1 VITMNRVMIFLAAAL
16 SGATLVACG
25 GGGEQQAP
33 AAEQGETAETPVAVL
48 TPDEKYSVT
57 GKPQGP
63 VKIDYRI
70 IGTPVVGQP
79 VTVDLKIRSNVGDMP
94 VTLSYGTNDSTAMI
108 FPESQQRMVSLAFVD
123 DERTSGQ
130 QVTLI
135 PAREGRL
142 FLNVTAHMQTD
153 TGSLQTVT
161 AVPIQV
167 GAAPRELQENGVVT
181 TDENGELIREM
192 PASEN

>member
-1 VITMNRVMIFLAAAL
+1 MLA
-16 SGATLVACG
+16 ACG
-25 GGGEQQAP
+25 GGEQP
-33 AAEQGETAETPVAVL
+33 AATQEQAADTAPVAVL
-48 TPDEKYSVT
+48 TPEEKYSVT

-63 VKIDYRI
+63 VRIDYRI

-79 VTVDLKIRSNVGDMP
+79 VTVDLKVKSNVGDTP
-94 VTLSYGTNDSTAMI
+94 VTLSYGTNDSTAMV
-108 FPESQQRMVSLAFVD
+108 FPESQQRMVSLAFVG
-123 DERTSGQ
+123 DEHSSGQ
-130 QVTLI
+130 QVTVV

-181 TDENGELIREM
+181 TDGNGELVREM

>member
-1 VITMNRVMIFLAAAL
+1 MSSINRTAQWATAILAGVTIA
-16 SGATLVACG
+16 ACG
-25 GGGEQQAP
+25 GSEQPTPGAD
-33 AAEQGETAETPVAVL
+33 QGADAETPVAVA
-48 TPDEKYSVT
+48 TPDEKYSIT

-63 VKIDYRI
+63 VRINYRI

-79 VTVDLKIRSNVGDMP
+79 VTIDLKVESTVGDVP
-94 VTLSYGTNDSTAMI
+94 ITLSYGTNDSTAMS

-130 QVTLI
+130 QVTFI

-142 FLNVTAHMQTD
+142 FLNVTAHLQTD

-192 PASEN
+192 PASDR

>member
-1 VITMNRVMIFLAAAL
+1 MNRVTIFLATAFAASL
-16 SGATLVACG
+16 LAACG
-25 GGGEQQAP
+25 GDQPAP
-33 AAEQGETAETPVAVL
+33 SAGQGETADAPVAVL
-48 TPDEKYSVT
+48 TPDDKVSIT

-63 VKIDYRI
+63 VRIDYRI

-79 VTVDLKIRSNVGDMP
+79 VTVDLKVRSNVGDTP
-94 VTLSYGTNDSTAMI
+94 VTLSYDTNDSTAMT
-108 FPESQQRMVSLAFVD
+108 FPESQKRMVSLAFVD
-123 DERTSGQ
+123 DERSAGQ

-181 TDENGELIREM
+181 TDESGELIREM

>member
-1 VITMNRVMIFLAAAL
+1 MNRQMLFLGAAFAAAMI
-16 SGATLVACG
+16 TACG
-25 GGGEQQAP
+25 EDGKQRLP
-33 AAEQGETAETPVAVL
+33 TAEPGETAEPAVAVL
-48 TPDEKYSVT
+48 TPEEKYSVT

-79 VTVDLKIRSNVGDMP
+79 VTVDLKVRSNVSDAP
-94 VTLSYGTNDSTAMI
+94 VTLSYGTSDSTAMS
-108 FPESQQRMVSLAFVD
+108 FPQSQQRRVSLAFGD
-123 DERTSGQ
+123 NDRTSGQ
-130 QVTLI
+130 QVTVI

-153 TGSLQTVT
+153 TGSLQTVV

-181 TDENGELIREM
+181 TDESGELVREM

>member
-1 VITMNRVMIFLAAAL
+1 MNPLKIILAAAL
-16 SGATLVACG
+16 GGAALAACG
-25 GGGEQQAP
+25 GSEQP
-33 AAEQGETAETPVAVL
+33 AAAPEQAADTETPIAIL

-79 VTVDLKIRSNVGDMP
+79 VTVDLKVKSNVGDTP
-94 VTLSYGTNDSTAMI
+94 VTLSYGTNDSTAMV
-108 FPESQQRMVSLAFVD
+108 FPESQQRMVSLAFVG
-123 DERTSGQ
+123 DERSAGQ
-130 QVTLI
+130 QVTVV

-181 TDENGELIREM
+181 TDENGELVREM

>member
-1 VITMNRVMIFLAAAL
+1 MNRKMNFLAAAL
-16 SGATLVACG
+16 AAAMLTACG
-25 GGGEQQAP
+25 GGGKQQAP
-33 AAEQGETAETPVAVL
+33 AAEQGEAPETPVAVL
-48 TPDEKYSVT
+48 TPDEKFSVT
-57 GKPQGP
+57 GKPRGP

-79 VTVDLKIRSNVGDMP
+79 VTVDLKVQSNVGDMP
-94 VTLSYGTNDSTAMI
+94 VTLSYGTNDSTAMS

-123 DERTSGQ
+123 DERTAGQ
-130 QVTLI
+130 QVTVI

-142 FLNVTAHMQTD
+142 FLNVTAHLQTD

-167 GAAPRELQENGVVT
+167 GAAPRELQQNGVVT

-192 PASEN
+192 PASND

>member
-1 VITMNRVMIFLAAAL
+1 MNREMIFIAAAL
-16 SGATLVACG
+16 AGAMLTACG

-33 AAEQGETAETPVAVL
+33 AAEQGEAAETPVAVL
-48 TPDEKYSVT
+48 TPDEKFSVT

-79 VTVDLKIRSNVGDMP
+79 VTVDLKVKSNVGDTP
-94 VTLSYGTNDSTAMI
+94 VTLSYGTNDSTAMT

-142 FLNVTAHMQTD
+142 FLNGTAHMQTD

-181 TDENGELIREM
+181 TDESGELIREM
-192 PASEN
+192 PASND

>member
-1 VITMNRVMIFLAAAL
+1 MKRVTSIFAAAL
-16 SGATLVACG
+16 AAVMIAGC
-25 GGGEQQAP
+25 GGEQQAP
-33 AAEQGETAETPVAVL
+33 AAEEGAAAEAPIAVL
-48 TPDEKYSVT
+48 TPEEKFSVT

-63 VKIDYRI
+63 VRIDYRI

-79 VTVDLKIRSNVGDMP
+79 VTVDLDVRSNVGDAP
-94 VTLSYGTNDSTAMI
+94 ITLSYGTNDSTAMS

-123 DERTSGQ
+123 DERTAGQ
-130 QVTLI
+130 QVTLV

-142 FLNVTAHMQTD
+142 FLNVTAHLQTD

-181 TDENGELIREM
+181 IDENGELIREM
-192 PASEN
+192 PASDE

>member
-1 VITMNRVMIFLAAAL
+1 MNREMIFLAAVLA
-16 SGATLVACG
+16 APMIAACG

-33 AAEQGETAETPVAVL
+33 AAEEGSATDTPVAVL
-48 TPDEKYSVT
+48 TPEEKYSVT

-79 VTVDLKIRSNVGDMP
+79 VTVDLKVKSDVGDTP
-94 VTLSYGTNDSTAMI
+94 VTLSYAMSDSTAMS
-108 FPESQQRMVSLAFVD
+108 FPESQQRRVSLAFVD
-123 DERTSGQ
+123 DERAVGQ
-130 QVTLI
+130 QVTVI

-153 TGSLQTVT
+153 TGSLQTVI

-167 GAAPRELQENGVVT
+167 GTAPRELQENGVVT
-181 TDENGELIREM
+181 TDESGELIREM
-192 PASEN
+192 PASND